1 MKEIKKMILSLMF
14 PVLISLPLFALAQEP
29 IIGDIADYT
38 ASGASTGGVRS
49 LDQRAAHLETLTGSA
64 VEGDNWYDRVRIGG
78 LVEVEAGYEKRKF
91 NDPAAEDETTGDVD
105 VAAVELDMDVRIV
118 DHVDGHVLI
127 KYEEGDVFLDEGFI
141 TLTGGD
147 DLPAYLIAGRQYI
160 PFGNFDSHF
169 VTDPTTLMLGETNE
183 GAVVAGYR
191 LGDDMADL
199 ALGAFKGKVRK
210 SGDDDTIDGYVASLT
225 ATPFEGLVFGAS
237 YTSSLAAA
245 DAFADEVT
253 DTENMA
259 SHVAGFSA
267 HVSLEFLDS
276 FKFMGEYVGALERFR
291 AGEIYDPAD
300 DKPRKPKAWN
310 AELAFAVT
318 DAVEITARCGG
329 SEDGADLLPESQYG
343 AVINWRFFDNTNLAL
358 EYLYGKFE
366 NDDHGKTH
374 TVTAQLAVEF

>member
-1 MKEIKKMILSLMF
+1 MKEMKKMILSLMF
-14 PVLISLPLFALAQEP
+14 PVLISLPLLTFAQEP
-29 IIGDIADYT
+29 IIGDIADYAAT
-38 ASGASTGGVRS
+38 GAITGGVRS
-49 LDQRAAHLETLTGSA
+49 LDQRAAHLEELTGVT

-141 TLTGGD
+141 SLTGGD
-147 DLPAYLIAGRQYI
+147 ELPAYLIAGRQYI

-169 VTDPTTLMLGETNE
+169 VTDPTTLVLGETNE

-191 LGDDMADL
+191 FGDDMADL

-225 ATPFEGLVFGAS
+225 ATPFEGLAFGAS

-245 DAFADEVT
+245 DAFADVVI
-253 DTENMA
+253 DPENLA
-259 SHVAGFSA
+259 SHVAGLSA
-267 HVSLEFLDS
+267 HASLEFLDR

-300 DKPRKPKAWN
+300 AKPRKPMAWN

-318 DAVEITARCGG
+318 DAVEIAARCGG
-329 SEDGADLLPESQYG
+329 SQDGADLLPESQYG
-343 AVINWRFFDNTNLAL
+343 AVINWGFFDNTNLAL
-358 EYLYGKFE
+358 EYLYGKFA
-366 NDDHGKTH
+366 DDHGKTH
-374 TVTAQLAVEF
+374 AVTAQLAVEF